1 MEWLVDNKKPFIEV
15 GYYQKCKHGYRT
27 PGDIFV
33 SHRGEDGHIVC
44 VLADGLGSGVKA
56 GVLATLTATMAMK
69 FVSSNVDIKKAAEI
83 ITSTLPVCSVRKIGY
98 STFTIA
104 DIRPDGIVNM
114 IEYDNPPFVLIND
127 KRCVELEKTEIV
139 FDSKNQL
146 ARKLYF
152 SSFKPRQRE
161 RLVLVSDGITQAGM
175 GKMNTPL
182 GWGDIGLRDLV
193 EHACA
198 DNAGISARELSR
210 LLVDRAVK
218 YDTNLPHDDT
228 TCAVINFR
236 KPRKTLVLT
245 GPPYVPEV
253 DKHLAEMLDNYKGRK
268 LICGGTT
275 ANIVAREL
283 GREIEVDLSLMGHDV
298 PPASRIPGVDLVTEG
313 TITLNKVL
321 KMLKDD
327 KFTDKRKQDA
337 ADCLAKY
344 LLESDII
351 EFVVGTRINNAHQN
365 PNLPVELDIRRNLI
379 KQLVNVLKDKYL
391 KLASYKLI

>member
-15 GYYQKCKHGYRT
+15 GHYQQCKYGYRT

-104 DIRPDGIVNM
+104 DIRTDGVVNM
-114 IEYDNPPFVLIND
+114 IEYDNPPFVLVNGN
-127 KRCVELEKTEIV
+127 RCVELQKTEIV
-139 FDSKNQL
+139 FDSKAEL
-146 ARKLYF
+146 SRKLYF
-152 SSFKPRQRE
+152 SSFKAQERE
-161 RLVLVSDGITQAGM
+161 RLVLVSDGVTQAGM
-175 GKMNTPL
+175 GRSDTPL
-182 GWGDIGLRDLV
+182 GWGDTGLRELV
-193 EHACA
+193 EKACA
-198 DNAGISARELSR
+198 ENTDISARQLSR
-210 LLVDRAVK
+210 MVVDRAVK
-218 YDTNLPHDDT
+218 CDTDHPHDDT

-236 KPRKTLVLT
+236 RPRKTIVMT
-245 GPPYVPEV
+245 GPPYQQEV
-253 DKHLAEMLDNYKGRK
+253 DGHMAQMLDKYKGRK
-268 LICGGTT
+268 IICGGTT

-283 GREIEVDLSLMGHDV
+283 GRQIEVDLSLMSDDV
-298 PPASRIPGVDLVTEG
+298 PPASRISGVDLVTEG

-321 KMLKDD
+321 KLLEDD
-327 KFTDKRKQDA
+327 KFTEKRKEDA

-351 EFVVGTRINNAHQN
+351 EFIVGTRINNAHQN

>member
-15 GYYQKCKHGYRT
+15 GYYQKCKYGHRM
-27 PGDIFV
+27 PGDIFI

-104 DIRPDGIVNM
+104 DIRPDGTVNM
-114 IEYDNPPFVLIND
+114 IEYDNPPFALINGS
-127 KRCVELEKTEIV
+127 RCIELEKTEIV
-139 FDSKNQL
+139 FDSKSEL
-146 ARKLYF
+146 SRKLYF
-152 SSFKPRQRE
+152 SSFKAQSKE
-161 RLVLVSDGITQAGM
+161 RLVLVSDGVTQSGM
-175 GKMNTPL
+175 GKLNTPL
-182 GWGDIGLRDLV
+182 GWGDSGFKVLATETCV
-193 EHACA
+193 
-198 DNAGISARELSR
+198 DNKDISARDLSR
-210 LLVDRAVK
+210 TIVEKAVK
-218 YDTNLPHDDT
+218 YDANSPHDDT

-236 KPRKTLVLT
+236 RPRRTLVLT
-245 GPPYVPEV
+245 GPPYMPEV
-253 DKHLAEMLDNYKGRK
+253 DKQLAEMLEKYKGNK
-268 LICGGTT
+268 IICGGTT

-283 GREIEVDLSLMGHDV
+283 GRDIEVDLGLMGEDV
-298 PPASRIPGVDLVTEG
+298 PPASKIEGVDLVTEG

-321 KMLKDD
+321 RLLEDES
-327 KFTDKRKQDA
+327 FRDKRKQDA

-344 LLESDII
+344 LVESDII
-351 EFVVGTRINNAHQN
+351 EIVVGTRINNAHQN
-365 PNLPVELDIRRNLI
+365 PNMPVELDIRRNLI
-379 KQLVNVLKDKYL
+379 KQLVNVLKEKYL

>member
-15 GYYQKCKHGYRT
+15 GSFQHCKYGHRM
-27 PGDIFV
+27 PGDIFL

-69 FVSSNVDIKKAAEI
+69 FVSDNVDIKKAAEI

-104 DIRPDGIVNM
+104 DIRPDGTVTM
-114 IEYDNPPFVLIND
+114 IEYDNPPFILLNGA
-127 KRCVELEKTEIV
+127 RCVELEKKEII
-139 FDSKNQL
+139 FDSKSEIS
-146 ARKLYF
+146 RKLYY
-152 SSFKPRQRE
+152 SSFKAKERE
-161 RLVLVSDGITQAGM
+161 RLIFVSDGVTQAGM
-175 GKMNTPL
+175 GKSDTPL
-182 GWGDIGLRDLV
+182 GWGDKGYKELAKEI
-193 EHACA
+193 CA
-198 DNAGISARELSR
+198 ENADISARELSKQI
-210 LLVDRAVK
+210 VEKAAK
-218 YDTNLPHDDT
+218 YDINHPHDDT

-253 DKHLAEMLDNYKGRK
+253 DKQLAEILDNYKGTK

-275 ANIVAREL
+275 ANIIAREL
-283 GREIEVDLSLMGHDV
+283 NKEIEVDLSLMGDDV
-298 PPASRIPGVDLVTEG
+298 PPASRMAGVDLVTEG
-313 TITLNKVL
+313 TMTLNKVL
-321 KMLKDD
+321 KLLEEDG
-327 KFTDKRKQDA
+327 FQEKRKPDA

-351 EFVVGTRINNAHQN
+351 DFVVGTRINNAHQN

-379 KQLVNVLKDKYL
+379 KRLVNVLKQKYL
-391 KLASYKLI
+391 KLANYKLI